1 MYPSHAPEAF
11 EAPIKPR
18 FPVGVDFH
26 HHAGKYRA
34 QIMRDGVRVTLGYF
48 DTADEA
54 AGAYQAA
61 RRAKPCRSDVT
72 VALVR
77 DYLQHN
83 LGCKKKE
90 IIHALN
96 LNPRTVQRAIGIIRG
111 QQRSAQFS

>member
-1 MYPSHAPEAF
+1 MHPSHALETF
-11 EAPIKPR
+11 EAPIKRR

-26 HHAGKYRA
+26 HHAGKFRA

-48 DTADEA
+48 DNVEDA

-61 RRAKPCRSDVT
+61 KLAKPCRSDVT

-77 DYLQHN
+77 DYLQRN

-96 LNPRTVQRAIGIIRG
+96 LNPRTVQRAVKIIRG
-111 QQRSAQFS
+111 QQRSAQ